1 MTTLT
6 HLTGLDVTEVTRSLV
21 PLISGEP
28 TDHGLRLVAVSDV
41 ADGQAIEVTLQ
52 DTTGA
57 RRHLHLYAVD
67 VTDTVP
73 HHYTDL
79 GEWCPHSGQPHTGL
93 TCPAGCSA
101 TAPALDRVPHRR
113 PRHRRHRPASHPRGA
128 RS

>member
-6 HLTGLDVTEVTRSLV
+6 HLAGLDVVEVTRSLI
-21 PLISGEP
+21 PLIGGEP

-41 ADGQAIEVTLQ
+41 ENGQAIEVTLQ

-79 GEWCPHSGQPHTGL
+79 GEWCPHSGQTHTGSV
-93 TCPAGCSA
+93 CPAGCSA
-101 TAPALDRVPHRR
+101 TAPSRSDRAP
-113 PRHRRHRPASHPRGA
+113 RRHRPRGT
-128 RS
+128 RD

>member
-6 HLTGLDVTEVTRSLV
+6 HLTGLDVVEVTRSLI
-21 PLISGEP
+21 PLIGGEP

-41 ADGQAIEVTLQ
+41 ENGQAIEVTLQ

-73 HHYTDL
+73 HHYTDV
-79 GEWCPHSGQPHTGL
+79 GEWCPHSGQPHTGSV
-93 TCPAGCSA
+93 CPAGCSA
-101 TAPALDRVPHRR
+101 TTPSRSDRVPRRR
-113 PRHRRHRPASHPRGA
+113 PPRRHRPRGT
-128 RS
+128 RN

>member
-6 HLTGLDVTEVTRSLV
+6 HLAGLDVVEVTRSLI
-21 PLISGEP
+21 PLIGGEP

-41 ADGQAIEVTLQ
+41 ENGQAIEVTLQ

-79 GEWCPHSGQPHTGL
+79 GEWCPHSGQTHTGSV
-93 TCPAGCSA
+93 CPAGCSA
-101 TAPALDRVPHRR
+101 TAPSRSDRVPR
-113 PRHRRHRPASHPRGA
+113 PPRRHRPRGT
-128 RS
+128 RD